1 MLTSSSEFSYPYKAS
16 EALSRY

>member
-1 MLTSSSEFSYPYKAS
+1 MLTSSGEFSYPYKVS